1 MLTCIT
7 QGSLLKVSD
16 FMYIRIN
23 QAMQLVKPGG
33 DPGPAMVMLSRTLA
47 QVLRYNIPN
56 AVDES

>member
-1 MLTCIT
+1 
-7 QGSLLKVSD
+7 
-16 FMYIRIN
+16 MYIRIN